1 MINAWFA
8 RCTPGRG
15 TGTIASASQK
25 PTMPDPQPRHIV
37 LILGDQLDPNSEAL
51 DGFDPA
57 RDRIWMAEVPE
68 EATHVWSHK
77 ARIALFLAAM
87 RHHAKA
93 LRARDW
99 PVDYLRLGEHPHSS
113 LATALGH
120 TLGQVCPQRLVMVR
134 AGDWRVQ
141 QAIETTARSAGVAL
155 EVRPDRHFI
164 APPQAFAAWAGGRR
178 ELRLE
183 YWYRE
188 LRRQSGL
195 LMEGERH
202 AGGRWNYDAENR
214 KAFAASGPG
223 NLPAPLAFP
232 PDLITTEV
240 LDLVERHFPDHPGR
254 LDAFDWPL
262 TPAQARAAL
271 DDFIAHRL
279 THFGDYQDA
288 MWRGEPWLYHSRLSA
303 ALNLKLIDP
312 LSVCRAAEA
321 AWLSGQAP
329 LAATEG
335 FIRQILG
342 WREYVHGLY
351 WLWMPDW
358 LTWNALDAHADL
370 PAFFWTGET
379 DMACLREVISQ
390 TLQYGHA
397 HHIQRLMV
405 TGLYALLLGVEPRQ
419 VHAWY
424 LAIYVDAVEWV
435 ELPNV
440 LGMSQHA
447 DGGRM
452 ASKPYIAS
460 GKYIQR
466 MSDYCRA
473 CRYRPDRALGEDA
486 CPFTTLYWDFLDR
499 HAGRFR
505 GHPRLGQQVRNLDRM
520 SAEKRTLIRAA
531 AEKLRCAP

>member
-1 MINAWFA
+1 
-8 RCTPGRG
+8 
-15 TGTIASASQK
+15 
-25 PTMPDPQPRHIV
+25 MPDPELRHLV
-37 LILGDQLDPNSEAL
+37 LVLGDQLDPDSTAL

-57 RDRIWMAEVPE
+57 RDRLWMAEVPE

-77 ARIALFLAAM
+77 ARIAVFLAAM
-87 RHHAKA
+87 RHYAQA
-93 LRARDW
+93 MRARGW
-99 PVDYLRLGEHPHSS
+99 PIDYLRLGEHPHVS
-113 LATALGH
+113 LAAALGH
-120 TLGQVCPQRLVMVR
+120 SLTHARPQRLIMTQ

-141 QAIETTARSAGVAL
+141 KAIESAARSAGVAL

-164 APPQAFAAWAGGRR
+164 AQPEVFADWARGRR

-188 LRRQSGL
+188 QRRKTGL
-195 LMEGERH
+195 LMDGAQP
-202 AGGRWNYDAENR
+202 AGGRWNWDAENR
-214 KAFAASGPG
+214 KAFASTGPG
-223 NLPAPLAFP
+223 ALPVPMSFP
-232 PDLITTEV
+232 PDRITAEV
-240 LDLVERHFPDHPGR
+240 LQQVGQHYPDHPGH
-254 LDAFDWPL
+254 LGHFNWPL

-271 DDFIAHRL
+271 DDFIDHRL
-279 THFGDYQDA
+279 PLFGDYQDA
-288 MWRGEPWLYHSRLSA
+288 MWTGAPWLYHSRLSS

-312 LSVCRAAEA
+312 MTVCRSAEA
-321 AWLSGQAP
+321 AWRSGKAP

-358 LTWNALDAHADL
+358 VGWNALDAHADL
-370 PAFFWTGET
+370 PSFYWTGRT
-379 DMACLREVISQ
+379 DMACLQAVITQ
-390 TLQYGHA
+390 TLELGYA

-419 VHAWY
+419 VHAWF
-424 LAIYVDAVEWV
+424 LAVYVDAVEWA

-440 LGMSQHA
+440 MGMSQHA

-466 MSDYCRA
+466 MSNHCA
-473 CRYRPDRALGEDA
+473 GCRYKPDLAVGPAA
-486 CPFTTLYWDFLDR
+486 CPFTTLYWAFLDR
-499 HAGRFR
+499 HAERFQH
-505 GHPRLGQQVRNLDRM
+505 HPRLGQQVRNLERIP
-520 SAEKRTLIRAA
+520 AEKRGLIRAA
-531 AEKLRCAP
+531 AERLRAPT

>member
-1 MINAWFA
+1 
-8 RCTPGRG
+8 
-15 TGTIASASQK
+15 
-25 PTMPDPQPRHIV
+25 
-37 LILGDQLDPNSEAL
+37 
-51 DGFDPA
+51 
-57 RDRIWMAEVPE
+57 
-68 EATHVWSHK
+68 
-77 ARIALFLAAM
+77 
-87 RHHAKA
+87 
-93 LRARDW
+93 
-99 PVDYLRLGEHPHSS
+99 
-113 LATALGH
+113 
-120 TLGQVCPQRLVMVR
+120 
-134 AGDWRVQ
+134 
-141 QAIETTARSAGVAL
+141 
-155 EVRPDRHFI
+155 
-164 APPQAFAAWAGGRR
+164 
-178 ELRLE
+178 
-183 YWYRE
+183 
-188 LRRQSGL
+188 
-195 LMEGERH
+195 
-202 AGGRWNYDAENR
+202 
-214 KAFAASGPG
+214 
-223 NLPAPLAFP
+223 
-232 PDLITTEV
+232 TTEV
-240 LDLVERHFPDHPGR
+240 LALVKRHYPDHPGQ
-254 LDAFDWPL
+254 LDVFDWPL

-271 DDFIAHRL
+271 DDFISHRL
-279 THFGDYQDA
+279 PYFGDYQDA

-321 AWLSGQAP
+321 AWRSGQAP

-358 LTWNALDAHADL
+358 LSWNALAAHADL
-370 PAFFWTGET
+370 PAFYWTGET
-379 DMACLREVISQ
+379 DMACLREVIGQ
-390 TLQYGHA
+390 TMRYGYA

-452 ASKPYIAS
+452 ASKPYVAS

-466 MSDYCRA
+466 MSDYCRI
-473 CRYRPDRALGEDA
+473 CRYRPDQAVGEDA
-486 CPFTTLYWDFLDR
+486 CPYTTLYWDFLDR

>member
-1 MINAWFA
+1 
-8 RCTPGRG
+8 
-15 TGTIASASQK
+15 
-25 PTMPDPQPRHIV
+25 MPEPKLRHLALV
-37 LILGDQLDPNSEAL
+37 LGDQLDPASAAL
-51 DGFDPA
+51 EGFDPA

-87 RHHAKA
+87 RHHAEA
-93 LRARDW
+93 MRARGW
-99 PVDYLRLGEHPHSS
+99 PVDYLRLGDHPHPG
-113 LATALGH
+113 LAAALGH
-120 TLGQVCPQRLVMVR
+120 TLAQSRPQRLVMVR

-164 APPQAFAAWAGGRR
+164 AQPQDFAAWARGRR

-188 LRRQSGL
+188 LRRQTGL
-195 LMEGERH
+195 LMEGTQP
-202 AGGRWNYDAENR
+202 AGGRWNYDADNR
-214 KAFAASGPG
+214 RAFASAGPG
-223 NLPAPLAFP
+223 MLPPPLAFP
-232 PDLITTEV
+232 PDPITAEV
-240 LDLVERHFPDHPGR
+240 LQLVERHFPNHPGR
-254 LDAFDWPL
+254 LDRFDWPL

-271 DDFIAHRL
+271 DDFIGHRL
-279 THFGDYQDA
+279 PLFGDYQDA
-288 MWRGEPWLYHSRLSA
+288 MWTGSPWLYHSRLSA
-303 ALNLKLIDP
+303 ALDLKLIDP
-312 LSVCRAAEA
+312 MSVCRAAEA
-321 AWLSGQAP
+321 AWHSGHAP

-370 PAFFWTGET
+370 PAFYWTGET
-379 DMACLREVISQ
+379 DMTCLREAITQ
-390 TLQYGHA
+390 TLELGYA

-405 TGLYALLLGVEPRQ
+405 TGLYALLLGVAPRQ

-424 LAIYVDAVEWV
+424 LAVYVDAVEWV

-466 MSDYCRA
+466 MSNYCLG
-473 CRYRPDRALGEDA
+473 CRYKPDQAIGPAA
-486 CPFTTLYWDFLDR
+486 CPFTTLYWAFLDR
-499 HAGRFR
+499 HAGRYR
-505 GHPRLGQQVRNLDRM
+505 NHPRLGQQVRNLERM
-520 SAEKRTLIRAA
+520 TAEKRTLIRAA
-531 AEKLRCAP
+531 AEQLRSTP

>member
-1 MINAWFA
+1 
-8 RCTPGRG
+8 
-15 TGTIASASQK
+15 
-25 PTMPDPQPRHIV
+25 MPEPKLRHIV
-37 LILGDQLDPNSEAL
+37 LILGDQLDPNSAAL
-51 DGFDPA
+51 DGFDA
-57 RDRIWMAEVPE
+57 TRDRIWMAEVPE
-68 EATHVWSHK
+68 EATYVRSHK

-87 RHHAKA
+87 RHYAEEM
-93 LRARDW
+93 RARGW
-99 PVDYLRLGEHPHSS
+99 PVDYLRLGEHPHRS
-113 LATALGH
+113 LTAALGH
-120 TLGQVCPQRLVMVR
+120 TLAQARPQRLVMVQ

-141 QAIETTARSAGVAL
+141 QAIETTARLSGVAL

-164 APPQAFAAWAGGRR
+164 APPQAFAAWASGRR

-183 YWYRE
+183 YWYRQ
-188 LRRQSGL
+188 LRRQTGL
-195 LMEGERH
+195 LMDGDRP

-214 KAFAASGPG
+214 KAFAAAGPG
-223 NLPAPLAFP
+223 NLPKPLAFP
-232 PDLITTEV
+232 PDPITTEV
-240 LDLVERHFPDHPGR
+240 LNLVKHHFPDHPGR
-254 LDAFDWPL
+254 LEAFDWPL
-262 TPAQARAAL
+262 TPAQAQAAL
-271 DDFIAHRL
+271 DDFVTHRL
-279 THFGDYQDA
+279 PHFGDYQDA
-288 MWRGEPWLYHSRLSA
+288 MWCDQPWLYHSRLSA

-321 AWLSGQAP
+321 AWRSGEVP
-329 LAATEG
+329 LASAEG

-351 WLWMPDW
+351 WLWMPKW
-358 LTWNALDAHADL
+358 LTWNALNAQANL
-370 PAFFWTGET
+370 PAFYWTGAT
-379 DMACLREVISQ
+379 DMACLREVIGQ
-390 TLQYGHA
+390 TLQYGYA

-405 TGLYALLLGVEPRQ
+405 TGLYALLLGVQPRQ

-440 LGMSQHA
+440 LGMSQYA

-466 MSDYCRA
+466 MSNYCRA
-473 CRYRPDRALGEDA
+473 CRYRPDRALGEAA

-505 GHPRLGQQVRNLDRM
+505 SHPRLGQQVRNLDRM
-520 SAEKRTLIRAA
+520 SARERAQIRAA